1 MIVEIEVSIG
11 ELYDIVT
18 ILKIKKDW
26 IKDSEKLFNINKE
39 LIYLENKIL
48 NNDPQVNNL
57 VDELYKINSKLWDI
71 ENSKRRCEAE
81 NNFGWDFIQ
90 LARDVY
96 IYNDK
101 RAEIKR
107 KINVLTYSDVVEEKE
122 YTNYKW
128 KNFLYIFQK
137 MVESLLEKVISSK
150 IRLFL

>member
-1 MIVEIEVSIG
+1 MKVEIEVSIG
-11 ELYDIVT
+11 ELYDKVT
-18 ILKIKKDW
+18 ILKIKKDR

-57 VDELYKINSKLWDI
+57 VDELYKINSKLWNI

-96 IYNDK
+96 IWNDK
-101 RAEIKR
+101 RAEIKK

-122 YTNYKW
+122 YTQYK
-128 KNFLYIFQK
+128 
-137 MVESLLEKVISSK
+137 
-150 IRLFL
+150 

>member
-1 MIVEIEVSIG
+1 MKVEIEVSIG
-11 ELYDIVT
+11 ELYDKVT
-18 ILKIKKDW
+18 ILKIKKDR

-122 YTNYKW
+122 YTNYK
-128 KNFLYIFQK
+128 
-137 MVESLLEKVISSK
+137 
-150 IRLFL
+150 

>member
-1 MIVEIEVSIG
+1 MKVEIEVSIG
-11 ELYDIVT
+11 ELYDKVT
-18 ILKIKKDW
+18 ILKIKKDR

-71 ENSKRRCEAE
+71 ENSKRRCEVE

-122 YTNYKW
+122 YTKYK
-128 KNFLYIFQK
+128 
-137 MVESLLEKVISSK
+137 
-150 IRLFL
+150 

>member
-1 MIVEIEVSIG
+1 MKVEIEVSIG
-11 ELYDIVT
+11 ELYDKVT
-18 ILKIKKDW
+18 ILRIKKDR
-26 IKDSEKLFNINKE
+26 IKDSKKLFNINKE

-96 IYNDK
+96 IWNDK
-101 RAEIKR
+101 RAEIKK
-107 KINVLTYSDVVEEKE
+107 KINLLTSSDVIEEKE
-122 YTNYKW
+122 YTEYK
-128 KNFLYIFQK
+128 
-137 MVESLLEKVISSK
+137 
-150 IRLFL
+150 

>member
-1 MIVEIEVSIG
+1 MKVEIEVSIG
-11 ELYDIVT
+11 ELYDKVT
-18 ILKIKKDW
+18 ILKIKKDR

-39 LIYLENKIL
+39 LIYLQNKIL

-122 YTNYKW
+122 YTKYK
-128 KNFLYIFQK
+128 
-137 MVESLLEKVISSK
+137 
-150 IRLFL
+150 

>member
-1 MIVEIEVSIG
+1 MKVEIEVSIG
-11 ELYDIVT
+11 ELYDKVT
-18 ILKIKKDW
+18 ILRIKKDR
-26 IKDSEKLFNINKE
+26 IKDSKKLFNINKE

-57 VDELYKINSKLWDI
+57 VDELYKINSKLWNI

-122 YTNYKW
+122 YTKYK
-128 KNFLYIFQK
+128 
-137 MVESLLEKVISSK
+137 
-150 IRLFL
+150 

>member
-1 MIVEIEVSIG
+1 MKVEIEVSIG
-11 ELYDIVT
+11 ELYDKVT
-18 ILKIKKDW
+18 ILKIKKDR

-57 VDELYKINSKLWDI
+57 VDALYKINSKLWDI

-122 YTNYKW
+122 YTNYK
-128 KNFLYIFQK
+128 
-137 MVESLLEKVISSK
+137 
-150 IRLFL
+150 

>member
-1 MIVEIEVSIG
+1 MKIEIEVSIG
-11 ELYDIVT
+11 ELYDKVT
-18 ILKIKKDW
+18 ILKIKKDR

-57 VDELYKINSKLWDI
+57 VDALYKINSKLWDI

-122 YTNYKW
+122 YTNYK
-128 KNFLYIFQK
+128 
-137 MVESLLEKVISSK
+137 
-150 IRLFL
+150 

>member
-1 MIVEIEVSIG
+1 MKVEIEVSIG
-11 ELYDIVT
+11 ELYDKVT
-18 ILKIKKDW
+18 ILKIKKDR

-122 YTNYKW
+122 YTKYK
-128 KNFLYIFQK
+128 
-137 MVESLLEKVISSK
+137 
-150 IRLFL
+150 